1 MKVQV
6 KNRNLLFIA
15 LFAITA
21 TFLLGGYVSRKKAEK
36 VLEATKTTLNGEIY
50 KHQYTQT
57 ELSLYIKSLESLV
70 RDQTLL
76 ISKGEEVRK
85 ELRSENIKQKER
97 IKELEGK
104 LDSIPLLPSSTTH

>member
-1 MKVQV
+1 MKIQI
-6 KNRNLLFIA
+6 KNRNLVFIV
-15 LFAITA
+15 LFA
-21 TFLLGGYVSRKKAEK
+21 FLAIFFLSGYINHIKANK
-36 VLEATKTTLNGEIY
+36 VLEVTKTTLNGEIY
-50 KHQYTQT
+50 KYQYTQT

-76 ISKGEEVRK
+76 ISKGEEARK